1 MKESKKQE
9 ISLMA
14 SLYTGCSQ
22 VLDEAQRRRML
33 GEMVLKAD
41 CRGTIA
47 MLTRLTGVSFYTI
60 KRGIEEALS
69 DASSTDG
76 FVRLSGGGRKKIED
90 GQPEV
95 LNYVKAILDEATYGS
110 PENGRKWTNLSH
122 QDIADELGTRHGIRI
137 CANTAGRLIEV
148 LGYSK
153 QANKKMDQVGEP
165 HPDRDAQFQFLN
177 KTVDEF
183 LRNDEPIISV
193 DTKKKENIGN
203 FKNNGQEYRHSKD
216 PRVVLD
222 HDFPIPGLGKVA
234 PYGIYSLNDNTG
246 FVNLGVSADTSEFA
260 VESIR
265 RWWDAIGSVRFP
277 KAKRIL
283 INADCG
289 GSNRANGRLWRIE
302 LAKLSEE
309 IGLEL
314 HVVHVPPG
322 ASKWNKVEHRLFCY
336 ITKNWQGKPLVDV
349 QCVINLINSTSS
361 KSGLSVLCVPDW
373 NEYITGLKVSDDEL
387 DKIDVDYVGPH
398 IGWSYTIRGFKN

>member
-1 MKESKKQE
+1 MKESKEQE

-90 GQPEV
+90 GQPEI

-122 QDIADELGTRHGIRI
+122 QDIADELRTRHGIRI

-234 PYGIYSLNDNTG
+234 PYGIYILNDNTG

-265 RWWDAIGSVRFP
+265 RWWYAIGSVRFP